1 MRNLFYVLGLAGLL
15 FAAACTDPAHPIA
28 VNSAASKPAAPAAP
42 AEHAHSEED
51 DAPRISLADAKKAF
65 DAGQAVIIDVRD
77 EMAYKAEHI
86 KGSLNIPTAQLDAK
100 ANTIPKGKKIIA
112 YCS

>member
-28 VNSAASKPAAPAAP
+28 VNSAASKPAATVAPPADSH
-42 AEHAHSEED
+42 AEEEN
-51 DAPRISLADAKKAF
+51 APRVTLAEAKKAF
-65 DAGQAVIIDVRD
+65 DAGEAVIVDVRD

-86 KGSLNIPTAQLDAK
+86 KGSVNIPTAQLDAK
-100 ANTIPKGKKIIA
+100 ANTLPKGKKIIA